1 MEIFYSCTLSRSLL
15 FLRSNRTYSK
25 FGKLYCVEGRK
36 KPPSLI
42 SSKKPNPVLFLRSKK
57 LILSCYKVQVF
68 SRDYRKSPLD
78 SIITTI
84 ATSNRCELDS
94 LENLF
99 SRESLRLDLID
110 EPALTEKQSNLFLS
124 LANFTVSRDE
134 KSPHLNKHFKA
145 EAFSY

>member
-1 MEIFYSCTLSRSLL
+1 M
-15 FLRSNRTYSK
+15 
-25 FGKLYCVEGRK
+25 
-36 KPPSLI
+36 
-42 SSKKPNPVLFLRSKK
+42 K

-99 SRESLRLDLID
+99 SRESLRLDLIA

-124 LANFTVSRDE
+124 LANFTVSWDE
-134 KSPHLNKHFKA
+134 KKPPLFNKLQKA
-145 EAFSY
+145 ESGSLSEKQETYFELL